1 MMTLLCCR
9 TQPGFTA
16 LELLPVFSS
25 RHLCR
30 GLQLPESR
38 HTAPC
43 PWEDAL
49 QSSQRLSFLL
59 LSKLPPSLQFSV
71 SYLKSSLCSWGCT
84 GVMRGGLMDLSPMGI
99 GDKNKS
105 AWNWALKRLKGAGSA
120 LTHKGLVQFLFTWWP
135 GIISKFS
142 FCSEVCSSR
151 LFAPYSL
158 MLQLPAFSFA
168 SIADCWVGLWTPSE
182 RGPGLK
188 VLKSNGLLHSV
199 ALA

>member
-1 MMTLLCCR
+1 MTLLCCR

-16 LELLPVFSS
+16 LDVLPVFSC
-25 RHLCR
+25 RYLCR

-43 PWEDAL
+43 LWEDAL
-49 QSSQRLSFLL
+49 QSSQRSSFLL
-59 LSKLPPSLQFSV
+59 LPRLPPPIQFSV
-71 SYLKSSLCSWGCT
+71 SYLKSSLCSWGCA

-120 LTHKGLVQFLFTWWP
+120 LTHKGLVQFLLTWWP

-142 FCSEVCSSR
+142 FCSEVCSSH
-151 LFAPYSL
+151 LFLTHECCSSL
-158 MLQLPAFSFA
+158 PSVLPA
-168 SIADCWVGLWTPSE
+168 
-182 RGPGLK
+182 
-188 VLKSNGLLHSV
+188 
-199 ALA
+199 